1 MRSRKEAEVR
11 KVMTP
16 IVLALAVV
24 AVAVLAVAPVASS
37 RTAESAATTVRVTA
51 SEMKF
56 KLSRKSAKRGTVV
69 FVVRNGG
76 NAVHDFKIKGKKT
89 RLLQPGRTAR
99 LRVAFPKAGKF
110 HYVCTVFGHEAAGM
124 HGTFTV
130 R

>member
-1 MRSRKEAEVR
+1 
-11 KVMTP
+11 MTP

-24 AVAVLAVAPVASS
+24 AVAVLAVAPVASP
-37 RTAESAATTVRVTA
+37 RTAEPSATTVRVTA

-56 KLSRKSAKRGTVV
+56 KLSTKSAKRGTVA

-89 RLLQPGRTAR
+89 PLLQPGRTAR
-99 LRVAFPKAGKF
+99 LNVAFPKAGK
-110 HYVCTVFGHEAAGM
+110 YAYLCTVFGHAAAGM
-124 HGTFTV
+124 RGVFTV